1 MGNCA
6 KLKWNRRRLGLT
18 QAQFAKKA
26 GVSVNT
32 INKLERDETAWR
44 TMRDDTVDRVYAM
57 FEPMNSWKPDDF
69 EANNV
74 IREIHTEIEEAENG
88 IVREEVV
95 PEVEEV
101 IVPEVKDNSKLTKND
116 QKTYTLIEFAF
127 EGLRDS
133 ENHEEFVAN
142 IKMLKRILDKY

>member
-18 QAQFAKKA
+18 QAEFAKKA
-26 GVSVNT
+26 GVSSTT
-32 INKLERDETAWR
+32 ICKLERDETAWR

-69 EANNV
+69 EASNV
-74 IREIHTEIEEAENG
+74 IREIHTEIEENEKG
-88 IVREEVV
+88 IVREEVI
-95 PEVEEV
+95 VE
-101 IVPEVKDNSKLTKND
+101 EVKDNSCKLTKND

-133 ENHEEFVAN
+133 ENHDEFMAN